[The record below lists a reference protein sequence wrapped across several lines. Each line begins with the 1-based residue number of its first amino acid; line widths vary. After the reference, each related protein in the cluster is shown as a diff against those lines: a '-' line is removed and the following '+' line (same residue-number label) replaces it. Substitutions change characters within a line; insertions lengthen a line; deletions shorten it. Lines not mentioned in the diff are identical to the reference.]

1 MPTDIFLEYL
11 IDSISSM
18 PVYLDEN
25 VLTELEDSWRWRHI
39 SPGFSTD
46 DDEDKFI
53 LDWTKDTL
61 AEPDVLGVV
70 DSEFNQ
76 KLALAIKS
84 ETFLFNIRAI
94 RCHRDPRS
102 LPTNA
107 LFGLEYVL
115 RSGKLG
121 DPQDFLDT
129 NILPCLDAARILY
142 NDWTI
147 LKERETTRISQ
158 LSLSP
163 SKTFMPLSNVTN
175 NHNSPAKRRISHAVT
190 SVPTKKR
197 NRELKSTGSSIVLM
211 PNSSRKS
218 PTARRRTY
226 SINLHVDKACVVFL
240 GNYLLLTY
248 FQDPSFDKEMM
259 TRSILI
265 MPPVMQESDIQ
276 QLMKILEE
284 TVEHVEESENFASGP
299 NFQNYAVP
307 SNVSPDLRTSILSES
322 VSLPA
327 NCFLSN
333 IETSAKGRSL

>member
-46 DDEDKFI
+46 DDEDEFI

-84 ETFLFNIRAI
+84 ETFLFNIRAT

-147 LKERETTRISQ
+147 LKERDTTRISQ

-197 NRELKSTGSSIVLM
+197 NKELKSTGSSIVLM
-211 PNSSRKS
+211 TNSSRKN

-226 SINLHVDKACVVFL
+226 SINLHV
-240 GNYLLLTY
+240 
-248 FQDPSFDKEMM
+248 DKEMM

-276 QLMKILEE
+276 QLMQILEE
-284 TVEHVEESENFASGP
+284 TVEHVEESEIFASGP

-307 SNVSPDLRTSILSES
+307 SNVSPDLRSSILSES

-327 NCFLSN
+327 NCFLPE
-333 IETSAKGRSL
+333 I

>member
-18 PVYLDEN
+18 PVHLDEN
-25 VLTELEDSWRWRHI
+25 ILTELEDSWRWRHI

-46 DDEDKFI
+46 NDEDEFI
-53 LDWTKDTL
+53 LDWTRDTL

-76 KLALAIKS
+76 RLALAIKS
-84 ETFLFNIRAI
+84 ETFLWYIRATQ
-94 RCHRDPRS
+94 CHHDPRG
-102 LPTNA
+102 LFKNA

-147 LKERETTRISQ
+147 LKERETTHIAQ
-158 LSLSP
+158 LSVSP

-190 SVPTKKR
+190 SIPTKKR
-197 NRELKSTGSSIVLM
+197 NRDSKFTGSSIVLM
-211 PNSSRKS
+211 TNSSRKS
-218 PTARRRTY
+218 LTARRRTY
-226 SINLHVDKACVVFL
+226 SINLHVDKASIVSL
-240 GNYLLLTY
+240 ENYLLLTY
-248 FQDPSFDKEMM
+248 FQEPFFDKEMM
-259 TRSILI
+259 TRGVSF
-265 MPPVMQESDIQ
+265 MPPVMKESDIQ

-284 TVEHVEESENFASGP
+284 TVEHVEEPENSASGP

-307 SNVSPDLRTSILSES
+307 SNVSPDLRSSILSES

-327 NCFLSN
+327 NCFLPE
-333 IETSAKGRSL
+333 I

>member
-1 MPTDIFLEYL
+1 MPTDILLEYL

-25 VLTELEDSWRWRHI
+25 VLTELEDSWRWRHT
-39 SPGFSTD
+39 SPGFFTD
-46 DDEDKFI
+46 DDEDEFI
-53 LDWTKDTL
+53 LDWTRDAL

-84 ETFLFNIRAI
+84 ETFLFNIRATQ
-94 RCHRDPRS
+94 CHRDSRS
-102 LPTNA
+102 LPKNA

-147 LKERETTRISQ
+147 LKERETTRIAQ

-175 NHNSPAKRRISHAVT
+175 NHNSPAKRRISHAVI

-197 NRELKSTGSSIVLM
+197 NRDSKSTGSSIVLM
-211 PNSSRKS
+211 TNSSRKNL
-218 PTARRRTY
+218 TARRRTY
-226 SINLHVDKACVVFL
+226 SINLHVDKEPF
-240 GNYLLLTY
+240 
-248 FQDPSFDKEMM
+248 FDKEMM
-259 TRSILI
+259 TRGVSF
-265 MPPVMQESDIQ
+265 MPPVMKESDIQ

-284 TVEHVEESENFASGP
+284 TVEHVEEPEKSASGP

-307 SNVSPDLRTSILSES
+307 SNVSPDLRSSILSES

-327 NCFLSN
+327 NCFLPE
-333 IETSAKGRSL
+333 I

>member
-18 PVYLDEN
+18 PVHLDEN
-25 VLTELEDSWRWRHI
+25 ILTELEDSWRWRHI

-46 DDEDKFI
+46 NDEDEFI
-53 LDWTKDTL
+53 LDWTRDTL

-76 KLALAIKS
+76 RLALAIKS
-84 ETFLFNIRAI
+84 ETFLWYIRATQ
-94 RCHRDPRS
+94 CHHDPRG
-102 LPTNA
+102 LFKNA

-129 NILPCLDAARILY
+129 NILPCLDAARILH

-147 LKERETTRISQ
+147 LKERETTHIAQ
-158 LSLSP
+158 LSVSP

-175 NHNSPAKRRISHAVT
+175 NHNSIWFEARQT
-190 SVPTKKR
+190 SY
-197 NRELKSTGSSIVLM
+197 I
-211 PNSSRKS
+211 
-218 PTARRRTY
+218 ARRNLSSYEETKQGFKIHRVKYRAHDQLFKEKSYSKEEDIFDQFACRQSTY
-226 SINLHVDKACVVFL
+226 RLSL
-240 GNYLLLTY
+240 GNYFLLTY
-248 FQDPSFDKEMM
+248 LQDPSFDKEMM
-259 TRSILI
+259 TRSISI
-265 MPPVMQESDIQ
+265 TPPVMKESDIQ

-284 TVEHVEESENFASGP
+284 TVEHVEEPENSASGP

-307 SNVSPDLRTSILSES
+307 SNVSPDLRSSILSES

-327 NCFLSN
+327 NCFLPE
-333 IETSAKGRSL
+333 I

>member
-84 ETFLFNIRAI
+84 ETFLFNIRAT

-147 LKERETTRISQ
+147 LKERDTTRISQ

-197 NRELKSTGSSIVLM
+197 NKELKSTGSSIVLM
-211 PNSSRKS
+211 TNSSRKN

-226 SINLHVDKACVVFL
+226 SINLHVDK
-240 GNYLLLTY
+240 
-248 FQDPSFDKEMM
+248 DPSFDKEMM

-276 QLMKILEE
+276 QLMQILEE
-284 TVEHVEESENFASGP
+284 TVEHVEESEIFASGP

-307 SNVSPDLRTSILSES
+307 SNVSPDLRSSILSES

-327 NCFLSN
+327 NCFLPE
-333 IETSAKGRSL
+333 I